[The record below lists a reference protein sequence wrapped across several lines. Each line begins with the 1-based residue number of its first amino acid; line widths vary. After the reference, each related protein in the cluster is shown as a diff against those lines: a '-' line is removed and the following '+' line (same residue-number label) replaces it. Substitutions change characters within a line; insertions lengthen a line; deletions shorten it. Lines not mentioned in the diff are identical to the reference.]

1 MKSAPRLVATVL
13 GFACVAAVLPI
24 SAAPA
29 KPLNPSFSCWWSEP
43 FDEFEV
49 SPAGATFFGA
59 ETLGGSGTSLSD
71 VKIVRAGSTLTISGT
86 SEAYGISVKIT
97 KEPGSDGMSDAST
110 PYAGLLNGVFNGAC
124 IRLGSGTIPKTVTG
138 VADGDKLNV
147 RALPSASSKIVATIP
162 PRGSVW
168 IYPQK
173 AKNGWLKV
181 SAIRYPPKESGFVTV
196 VDGWVNSSFVSK

>member
-49 SPAGATFFGA
+49 SPAGAKFFGA
-59 ETLGGSGTSLSD
+59 ETLD
-71 VKIVRAGSTLTISGT
+71 
-86 SEAYGISVKIT
+86 
-97 KEPGSDGMSDAST
+97 
-110 PYAGLLNGVFNGAC
+110 
-124 IRLGSGTIPKTVTG
+124 GSGTIPKTVTG
-138 VADGDKLNV
+138 VADADKLNV

-181 SAIRYPPKESGFVTV
+181 SAICYPPKESGFVTV